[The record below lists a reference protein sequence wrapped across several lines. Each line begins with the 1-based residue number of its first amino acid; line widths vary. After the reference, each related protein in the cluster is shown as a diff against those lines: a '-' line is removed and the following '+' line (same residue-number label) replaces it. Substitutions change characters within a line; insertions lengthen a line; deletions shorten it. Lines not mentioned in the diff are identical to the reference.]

1 MQQDSQKGFRTVVI
15 ETPKPRFRRKKIP
28 PHAPPVVQRI
38 FERANELRLNYDDI
52 HALSGVDE
60 KTILRWKNGVEP
72 TLNYLESV
80 LEALG
85 LELTT
90 VPKSE

>member
-1 MQQDSQKGFRTVVI
+1 MIS
-15 ETPKPRFRRKKIP
+15 TPKPRFRRKNIP
-28 PHAPPVVQRI
+28 ADAPPVVQRI

-52 HALSGVDE
+52 CALSGVDK
-60 KTILRWKNGVEP
+60 KTILRWKSGVEP